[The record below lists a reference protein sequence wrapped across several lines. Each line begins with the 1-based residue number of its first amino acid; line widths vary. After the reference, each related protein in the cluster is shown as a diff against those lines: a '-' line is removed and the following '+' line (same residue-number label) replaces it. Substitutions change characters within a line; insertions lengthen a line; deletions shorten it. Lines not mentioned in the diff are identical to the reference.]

1 MKKGSK
7 ILSLACLFAVSASVA
22 ACKPTS
28 IEKAKE
34 KMKEEGYA
42 VAAYQVDKDEV
53 DGYVGG
59 FVATKV
65 ETLDVDTITAV
76 LFESKKE
83 AKEFYEELGG
93 EDSKWLQEG
102 KWVFMGTEDAIE
114 DFKD

>member
-1 MKKGSK
+1 MGVCDRYPSFFYESCG
-7 ILSLACLFAVSASVA
+7 LRVA
-22 ACKPTS
+22 FFRIQPRRNK
-28 IEKAKE
+28 
-34 KMKEEGYA
+34 GYA